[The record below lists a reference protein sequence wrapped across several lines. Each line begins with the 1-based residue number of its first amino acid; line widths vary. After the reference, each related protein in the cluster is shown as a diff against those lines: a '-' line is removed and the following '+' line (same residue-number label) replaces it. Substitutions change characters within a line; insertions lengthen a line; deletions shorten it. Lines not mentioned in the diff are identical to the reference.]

1 MGRSHQRNR
10 QGKDDGMSALQTV
23 IDRMIDMVTE
33 NGPVGTYCLNLGVT
47 PATDAHWP
55 DGKRVYRWCEIAQS
69 RRVPNTMVVL
79 APSPANEDRFEY
91 QGDIPTGQITRTTL
105 WPKRIPLGRAA
116 IGAE

>member
-1 MGRSHQRNR
+1 
-10 QGKDDGMSALQTV
+10 
-23 IDRMIDMVTE
+23 
-33 NGPVGTYCLNLGVT
+33 
-47 PATDAHWP
+47 
-55 DGKRVYRWCEIAQS
+55 
-69 RRVPNTMVVL
+69 MVVL